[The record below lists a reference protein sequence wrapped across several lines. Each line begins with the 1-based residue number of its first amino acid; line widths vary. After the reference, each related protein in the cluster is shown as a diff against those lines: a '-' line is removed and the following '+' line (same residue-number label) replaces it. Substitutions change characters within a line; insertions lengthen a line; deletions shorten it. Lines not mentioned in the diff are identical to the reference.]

1 MFALKRWKDSGS
13 QPGHFDA
20 LRPYRPAEYVTEA
33 TREGRSVLL
42 DLRTERYYGLDE
54 VGTAIWSGLR
64 AGLTTLPEIVD
75 WLEEEYEAQRKTIE
89 ADASSF
95 MAYLARTSLVVS
107 A

>member
-1 MFALKRWKDSGS
+1 MFALKRWKDSG
-13 QPGHFDA
+13 PVRGHFDA

-54 VGTAIWSGLR
+54 IGTAIWSGLR
-64 AGLTTLPEIVD
+64 AGLTLPEIVD
-75 WLEEEYEAQRKTIE
+75 WLEAEYEAPRDTIK
-89 ADASSF
+89 ADASTF
-95 MAYLARTSLVVS
+95 MARLARTSLVVG